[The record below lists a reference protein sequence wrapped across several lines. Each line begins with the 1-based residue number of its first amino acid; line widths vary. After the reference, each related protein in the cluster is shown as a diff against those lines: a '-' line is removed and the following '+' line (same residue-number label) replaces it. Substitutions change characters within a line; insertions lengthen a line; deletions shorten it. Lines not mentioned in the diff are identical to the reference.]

1 VRDTSYATEVAT
13 AAIGD
18 VRIERIFVKDEGQ
31 EEIRLSWWPNGNM
44 AIRPLDV
51 PETELVEP
59 LAEGIRR
66 GVLSAQFLPQ
76 LIVSA
81 AA

>member
-1 VRDTSYATEVAT
+1 MRDTKYATEVVT

-18 VRIERIFVKDEGQ
+18 SRIERLFVKGEQQ

-44 AIRPLDV
+44 ANRPLDV
-51 PETELVEP
+51 TEAELIAL

-66 GVLSAQFLPQ
+66 GVLSPQFLPR
-76 LIVSA
+76 LTVSVA
-81 AA
+81 A